1 MTQPVY
7 KELRPNW

>member
-7 KELRPNW
+7 KEPRPNW